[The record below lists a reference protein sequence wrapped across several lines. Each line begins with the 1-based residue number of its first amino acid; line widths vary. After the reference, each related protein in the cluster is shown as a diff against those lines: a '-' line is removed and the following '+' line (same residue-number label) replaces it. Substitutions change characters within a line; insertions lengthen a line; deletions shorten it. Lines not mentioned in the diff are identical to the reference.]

1 MYTRGKRFILLAVA
15 GTAVTCGASFA
26 LRDAAG
32 PTAANVPHVSSAL
45 AAPLRAAQDAV
56 QAKPPKLQEAV
67 AKLKEAEAN
76 PEKTP
81 YDEHIINVFAAFAYA
96 RLSDYR
102 EAEQAFAAQLNDGFT
117 SPADFPRIIEV
128 VAKLNYQLKNY
139 ARAAEFG
146 TRALKESA
154 EDEEFYILV
163 SQAYYLNGQYD
174 AVRKFLVRRIESL
187 ERQGREVPRQH
198 LQLIAGSCIKLQDS
212 ACVTAYYNRL
222 NTPKGLDTARHP
234 ILTGPEFK
242 HDAMFQASASSQ

>member
-32 PTAANVPHVSSAL
+32 PTANVSHVSSAL

-76 PEKTP
+76 PGKTP

-96 RLSDYR
+96 RLGDYPK
-102 EAEQAFAAQLNDGFT
+102 AEQAFAAQLNDGFT
-117 SPADFPRIIEV
+117 SAADFPHIIEV
-128 VAKLNYQLKNY
+128 LAKLNYQLKNY

-154 EDEEFYILV
+154 EDEELYILV

-174 AVRKFLVRRIESL
+174 AVREFLVRRIESL
-187 ERQGREVPRQH
+187 ERQGREVPQQH

-212 ACVTAYYNRL
+212 ACVTGYYKRL
-222 NTPKGLDTARHP
+222 NTPKGLETPRHP
-234 ILTGPEFK
+234 ILIDPELK